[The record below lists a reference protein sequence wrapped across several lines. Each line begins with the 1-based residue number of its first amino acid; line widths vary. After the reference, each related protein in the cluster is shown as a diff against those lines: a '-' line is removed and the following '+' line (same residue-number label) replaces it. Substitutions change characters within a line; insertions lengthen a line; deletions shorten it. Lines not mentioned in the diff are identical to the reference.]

1 MRKYYFI
8 SFLIFLLSCSNEPE
22 VLLEFK
28 SDCPLSSG
36 FDFPVGRPMAKGYYN
51 AQKFTENNHL
61 GEDWNGNGGGD
72 TDLGDPVYSSSEG
85 IVFFAEDLKG
95 GWGNVI
101 RILHNFGTEEEPL
114 WYETVYAHLD
124 EILVKEGQK
133 VERGE
138 KIGTIGTAHGK
149 YKAHLHF
156 EVRDKIG
163 MDIGQGYSKN
173 TDGYLEPTQFIL
185 GNRKKA
191 V

>member
-1 MRKYYFI
+1 MACNT
-8 SFLIFLLSCSNEPE
+8 SDEDTELLQ
-22 VLLEFK
+22 FK
-28 SDCPLSSG
+28 KDCPISSG

-85 IVFFAEDLKG
+85 IVIFNKDLKG

-101 RILHNFGTEEEPL
+101 RILHNFGTEEEPI

-124 EILVKEGQK
+124 TMLVKEGQK
-133 VERGE
+133 VERGQ
-138 KIGTIGTAHGK
+138 KIGTIGNAHGK

-156 EVRDKIG
+156 EVRDKVG
-163 MDIGQGYSKN
+163 MDIGPGYSKN
-173 TDGYLEPTQFIL
+173 TEGYLEPTQFIL